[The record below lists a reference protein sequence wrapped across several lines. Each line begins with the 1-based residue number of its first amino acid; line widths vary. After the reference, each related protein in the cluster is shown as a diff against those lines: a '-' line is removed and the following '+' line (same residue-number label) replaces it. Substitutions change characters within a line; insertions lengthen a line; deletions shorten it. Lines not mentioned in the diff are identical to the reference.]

1 MKAVALSALLV
12 AILAASSVAVPVP
25 PWDPGCGPE
34 DQQARE
40 YVRLQ
45 EEESRW
51 QAMSP
56 DERIAEEL
64 RLARLEREKA
74 ARKAHEQREYDR
86 GNRPGTWLYW
96 FRYGGQR

>member
-1 MKAVALSALLV
+1 MKAVALAVLLV
-12 AILAASSVAVPVP
+12 AMLAASSVAVPVP
-25 PWDPGCGPE
+25 PWAPGCGPE
-34 DQQARE
+34 DHEARE

-45 EEESRW
+45 EEQSRW

-56 DERIAEEL
+56 EERIAEEL
-64 RLARLEREKA
+64 RLARIDRERA
-74 ARKAHEQREYDR
+74 ARQAHEQREYDR

>member
-1 MKAVALSALLV
+1 MKAFSLALSLV
-12 AILAASSVAVPVP
+12 AILAASSVAVP
-25 PWDPGCGPE
+25 PWDTGCGPE

-40 YVRLQ
+40 YVRQ
-45 EEESRW
+45 QAEEIRW

-56 DERIAEEL
+56 GERIAEEL
-64 RLARLEREKA
+64 RLARIDRERA
-74 ARKAHEQREYDR
+74 ARQAHEQREYDR